1 MKKLFI
7 TLFFASII
15 SLCANANRADS
26 VWIKPDV
33 AEGVQQLQI
42 AYSHDLK
49 HWKHVN
55 QTLFSSDYGTWGR
68 EKKMWYPNISFDGKQ
83 FKAYFIPNLNN
94 KEVGR
99 TVSDDLV
106 LWKPQDYD
114 YTADKGEFD
123 KIVAQAKENWQK
135 PIRIPYCFIEK
146 LLTRQRIA
154 EQNYAWEREDYV
166 RTGADI
172 SKEARSITASMKV
185 NWDDNKAIS
194 PNLMGIFFEDISYA
208 ADGGLYAELIQNRD
222 FEYSSSDRREWNAKT
237 AWKVEGDATF
247 DIASS
252 APIHSNNANYAVF
265 NTKTL
270 GAKFINEGWD
280 GIALKA
286 KAKYNFSIFIK
297 GKGSVRVSLM
307 EKGKRLATAVISGSD
322 EWKQKKAVL
331 VSVGDAVNAN
341 LVIEPLQVGELQFD
355 FVSLFP
361 QDTYKGRTNGL
372 RKDLAET
379 IADLKPRFMRFPADV
394 PLTATASIISTIGRL
409 P

>member
-55 QTLFSSDYGTWGR
+55 QTIFSSDYGTWGR

-123 KIVAQAKENWQK
+123 KIVAQAKENWH
-135 PIRIPYCFIEK
+135 
-146 LLTRQRIA
+146 IA
-154 EQNYAWEREDYV
+154 
-166 RTGADI
+166 I
-172 SKEARSITASMKV
+172 
-185 NWDDNKAIS
+185 
-194 PNLMGIFFEDISYA
+194 
-208 ADGGLYAELIQNRD
+208 
-222 FEYSSSDRREWNAKT
+222 
-237 AWKVEGDATF
+237 
-247 DIASS
+247 
-252 APIHSNNANYAVF
+252 
-265 NTKTL
+265 
-270 GAKFINEGWD
+270 
-280 GIALKA
+280 
-286 KAKYNFSIFIK
+286 
-297 GKGSVRVSLM
+297 
-307 EKGKRLATAVISGSD
+307 
-322 EWKQKKAVL
+322 
-331 VSVGDAVNAN
+331 
-341 LVIEPLQVGELQFD
+341 
-355 FVSLFP
+355 
-361 QDTYKGRTNGL
+361 
-372 RKDLAET
+372 
-379 IADLKPRFMRFPADV
+379 
-394 PLTATASIISTIGRL
+394 
-409 P
+409 